1 MWLWLEKS
9 GFYKAVQTT
18 ARFDGKCSSFE
29 YLCFE
34 IIFCDRFSSL
44 ILIGG
49 GRRLGLLNWYHFV
62 CFSSCL
68 YDTGCD
74 VRVCHG
80 DNQERKSSYDADP
93 HHWGH
98 WLRHRGMQTLTQGQ
112 KHRGEPS
119 RQNGGLSQTRPWDEQ
134 VCDLLYYFIKGFDIF
149 CIQFLFYLFLLL
161 LGTNAI
167 RLEFILRNEVL
178 CPANF
183 SMIYWSSED
192 NSLDVE

>member
-134 VCDLLYYFIKGFDIF
+134 VCDLLYHFQGVRHFLYLIFVTCREAARSCRSVGRKKKKKGN
-149 CIQFLFYLFLLL
+149 LW
-161 LGTNAI
+161 
-167 RLEFILRNEVL
+167 ILRLWNL
-178 CPANF
+178 CF
-183 SMIYWSSED
+183 
-192 NSLDVE
+192 